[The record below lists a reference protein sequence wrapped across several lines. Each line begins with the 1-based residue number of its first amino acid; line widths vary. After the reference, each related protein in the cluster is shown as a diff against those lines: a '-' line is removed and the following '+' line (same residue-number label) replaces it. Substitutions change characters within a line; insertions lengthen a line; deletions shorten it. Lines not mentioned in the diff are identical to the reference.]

1 MCFLDWLQKA
11 HCIVGCLKN
20 IDFSQVLLKG
30 TFLPKCTLILE
41 FETFVDGMHSS
52 GATPSNKRTIQSYT
66 CCLLSSFKTY
76 NITFD
81 DMDLLNPSRAIP
93 QKIGCR
99 GGNPGYV
106 IPKVGL
112 RVRLGFRYGRSTRK
126 QLRLVSKEILKGLD
140 HMHRNGIFHRDVK
153 PENLLLLDDE
163 ARWCLLYLVSPGDT
177 SKHDVKFS

>member
-1 MCFLDWLQKA
+1 M
-11 HCIVGCLKN
+11 
-20 IDFSQVLLKG
+20 
-30 TFLPKCTLILE
+30 
-41 FETFVDGMHSS
+41 DGMHSS
-52 GATPSNKRTIQSYT
+52 GATPCNKRTIQSYT
-66 CCLLSSFKTY
+66 CCLLSSFKAY

-112 RVRLGFRYGRSTRK
+112 RVRMGFRYGRSTRK

-163 ARWCLLYLVSPGDT
+163 AQ
-177 SKHDVKFS
+177 